1 MGTRHVLAA
10 FAVSLRISR
19 PKHLWPKATFF
30 LRKPSPD
37 TLSGPKRHHC
47 QSYPSSTSPLL
58 YAPTMARAPAQF
70 GYESPENPRH
80 GSGGVFQDEA
90 MYDKKGKEG
99 RHSIASGAEPG
110 TADDLLN
117 VLGYQSELVR
127 SRSTFQVTF
136 MSFVLAS
143 VPYGLA
149 TTLLYPIAGGGPVA
163 VVWGWCA
170 VCAIIMCLAV
180 SLGEITSVYPTAG
193 GVYYQTFMLSPPSI
207 RRITAWICGW
217 AYALGNIIITLSVNF
232 GTTLFFIACI
242 NIFQDSE
249 GNGIW
254 APETYQ
260 YYLIFVAITLI
271 CNAISA
277 LGNKWLPLL
286 CSCHSSQW
294 PQQRR
299 LCFGYIPSQH
309 WLGRWLVLLHRS
321 SSRCLCDFCYRHDSF
336 HVRRD

>member
-1 MGTRHVLAA
+1 
-10 FAVSLRISR
+10 
-19 PKHLWPKATFF
+19 
-30 LRKPSPD
+30 
-37 TLSGPKRHHC
+37 
-47 QSYPSSTSPLL
+47 
-58 YAPTMARAPAQF
+58 
-70 GYESPENPRH
+70 
-80 GSGGVFQDEA
+80 
-90 MYDKKGKEG
+90 MYNKKGKEG

-170 VCAIIMCLAV
+170 VCAIVMCLAV

-193 GVYYQTFMLSPPSI
+193 GVYYQTFMLSPPSM

-217 AYALGNIIITLSVNF
+217 AYALGNVIITLSVNF

-242 NIFQDSE
+242 NIFQNDAGE
-249 GNGIW
+249 GIF
-254 APETYQ
+254 AAKPYQ

-286 CSCHSSQW
+286 DVS
-294 PQQRR
+294 
-299 LCFGYIPSQH
+299 
-309 WLGRWLVLLHRS
+309 
-321 SSRCLCDFCYRHDSF
+321 
-336 HVRRD
+336 

>member
-127 SRSTFQVTF
+127 SRSTLQVLRSRLSTVWIGNH
-136 MSFVLAS
+136 SAVSHCWRRTCRRRLGLVCCLRHHH
-143 VPYGLA
+143 VP
-149 TTLLYPIAGGGPVA
+149 
-163 VVWGWCA
+163 CR
-170 VCAIIMCLAV
+170 

-193 GVYYQTFMLSPPSI
+193 GVYYQTFMLS
-207 RRITAWICGW
+207 
-217 AYALGNIIITLSVNF
+217 
-232 GTTLFFIACI
+232 
-242 NIFQDSE
+242 
-249 GNGIW
+249 
-254 APETYQ
+254 
-260 YYLIFVAITLI
+260 
-271 CNAISA
+271 
-277 LGNKWLPLL
+277 
-286 CSCHSSQW
+286 
-294 PQQRR
+294 
-299 LCFGYIPSQH
+299 
-309 WLGRWLVLLHRS
+309 
-321 SSRCLCDFCYRHDSF
+321 
-336 HVRRD
+336 